1 MIRMLLGGSFDSFK
15 TLTSEDAVNIQNRLF
30 YQNASGIFYG
40 GRNDRS
46 HMLSSLVDLVQGE
59 VFADNTALIGATR
72 FDKKFTTSLLTKS
85 NSELLQEVGRMQQM
99 HIRGLET
106 RTGKNVKD
114 LLKQLKDSAP
124 DGQSIV
130 ARLRGT
136 LVNNNLT
143 DQELVELTGLSG
155 TFDWDAIT
163 KLKPN
168 EISDILNPLV
178 SMSGEQ
184 FASHIKTMPGLRR
197 KRLHIKRSL
206 KAVRVDVRSVRDSKQ
221 YRFKK
226 FDVFDCGRSL
236 KNKRRLFCG

>member
-1 MIRMLLGGSFDSFK
+1 MKTWADYWQELLVGTRAIAMADDPQSMMRMLLGGSLDSFK
-15 TLTSEDAVNIQNRLF
+15 TLTFDDASKIRDRLF
-30 YQNASGIFYG
+30 LSPAGVSYV

-59 VFADNTALIGATR
+59 VFADSTALIGATR
-72 FDKKFTTSLLTKS
+72 FDKKFTTSLLAKS

-106 RTGKNVKD
+106 RTGKNVKN
-114 LLKQLKDSAP
+114 LLEQLKDGAS

-136 LVNNNLT
+136 LMKNSLT

-155 TFDWDAIT
+155 TLDWDAIT

-168 EISDILNPLV
+168 EISDMLNPLV

-197 KRLHIKRSL
+197 K
-206 KAVRVDVRSVRDSKQ
+206 
-221 YRFKK
+221 
-226 FDVFDCGRSL
+226 
-236 KNKRRLFCG
+236 

>member
-1 MIRMLLGGSFDSFK
+1 MKTWADYWRELLVGTNAIATANDPQSMMRMLLGGSLDSFK
-15 TLTSEDAVNIQNRLF
+15 TLTFEDASKIRDRLF
-30 YQNASGIFYG
+30 LSPAGVSYV
-40 GRNDRS
+40 GRGDRS

-72 FDKKFTTSLLTKS
+72 FDKKFTTSLLAKS

-106 RTGKNVKD
+106 RTGKNVKN
-114 LLKQLKDSAP
+114 LLEQLKDSAP

-136 LVNNNLT
+136 LMNNNLT

-197 KRLHIKRSL
+197 K
-206 KAVRVDVRSVRDSKQ
+206 
-221 YRFKK
+221 
-226 FDVFDCGRSL
+226 
-236 KNKRRLFCG
+236 